1 MKEYNYTHEH
11 GTRCDCGGEILAR
24 VSGDGTECDFLCLN
38 CGQVRQGIEE
48 LRDMET
54 EQLKQSAREAA

>member
-11 GTRCDCGGEILAR
+11 GTRCD
-24 VSGDGTECDFLCLN
+24 FLCLS